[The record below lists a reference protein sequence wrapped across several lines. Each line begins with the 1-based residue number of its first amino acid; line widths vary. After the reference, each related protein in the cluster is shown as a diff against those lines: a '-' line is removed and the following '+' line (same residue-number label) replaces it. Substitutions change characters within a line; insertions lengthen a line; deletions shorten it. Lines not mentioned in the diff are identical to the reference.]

1 MAKLL
6 SLHPDQ
12 AGSIVLVDDE
22 AELVLAVGG
31 MLRAEFGD
39 ARVRATSDAREA
51 SDWLREARP
60 AVLITDVRM
69 PDLTGLDLIT
79 QVAATWGPTATVVIS
94 AFPTDPVTVSARR
107 SAVAYLPKPFEFAAL
122 KETVRGLLETP
133 QDAFH
138 GAVAVSTLSDI
149 LQLYAMSGATGLM
162 AVSSLGRQGEVWF
175 ERGQVVHASSSGGAE
190 GFESF
195 RDQIGW
201 PKGSF
206 AWHPRRTPRRTIQMS
221 FSALMMEAHR
231 LNDEALEVSL
241 PTRPPPA
248 GHGLDA
254 GGELAGGFT
263 LHGVNGSEPSAEVG
277 VALAPAPLPDLSF
290 GGGATEDDAADDA
303 LAASTE
309 PLLRRLSEL
318 DGFLSAAVVDG
329 ERDRPLGVWSAGDDP
344 AGSTEGSAELVG
356 LLRATVERLDL
367 EDEIEDVV
375 LTMGNR
381 YQLIRPLRG
390 RPRVFLYLA
399 LDRESANLAMARLQL
414 AVGEHEL
421 VL

>member
-6 SLHPDQ
+6 SPHPSQ
-12 AGSIVLVDDE
+12 VGSIVFVDDE

-31 MLRAEFGD
+31 MLRAEFGE
-39 ARVRATSDAREA
+39 ARVRATTDSREA
-51 SDWLREARP
+51 SDWLREAKP

-79 QVAATWGPTATVVIS
+79 QVAATWGVAPTVVIS
-94 AFPTDPVTVSARR
+94 AFPNDPITASARR
-107 SAVAYLPKPFEFAAL
+107 SAVAYLPKPFAFAAL

-138 GAVAVSTLSDI
+138 GAVAVSSLSDI
-149 LQLYAMSGATGLM
+149 LQLYSMSGATGLM
-162 AVSSLGRQGEVWF
+162 AVSSMGRQGEVWF
-175 ERGQVVHASSSGGAE
+175 ERGQVVHASSGDVE

-195 RDQIGW
+195 RDQVGW

-206 AWHPRRTPRRTIQMS
+206 AWHPRRTDRRTIQMS

-231 LNDEALEVSL
+231 LNDEALEV
-241 PTRPPPA
+241 TRDTHPPPPSD
-248 GHGLDA
+248 GFDLGGLFT
-254 GGELAGGFT
+254 GSPT
-263 LHGVNGSEPSAEVG
+263 LHGAIGSEASEVISDVHP
-277 VALAPAPLPDLSF
+277 VAAPPPEV
-290 GGGATEDDAADDA
+290 TTDDERDDA
-303 LAASTE
+303 LATTTE

-318 DGFLSAAVVDG
+318 DGFLCAAVVDG
-329 ERDRPLGVWSAGDDP
+329 DRDQPVGLWSAGNDP
-344 AGSTEGSAELVG
+344 AASTEGSAELVG
-356 LLRATVERLDL
+356 LLRATVERMALQ
-367 EDEIEDVV
+367 DEIEDVV
-375 LTMGNR
+375 LTMGSR

-399 LDRESANLAMARLQL
+399 LDREAANLAMARLQL
-414 AVGEHEL
+414 AVGENDL